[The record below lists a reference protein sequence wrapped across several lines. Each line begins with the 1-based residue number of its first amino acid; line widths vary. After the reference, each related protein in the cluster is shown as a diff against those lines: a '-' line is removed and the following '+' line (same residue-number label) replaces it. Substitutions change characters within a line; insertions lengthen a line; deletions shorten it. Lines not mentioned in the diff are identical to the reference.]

1 MCIVARMD
9 RIYRETLLFD
19 FYGELLTE
27 HQRNIYEEVV
37 FEDCSLGEVAERH
50 KVSRQSVH
58 DIVRRS
64 RKTLEGYEEKL
75 GLVEKFLHFKERIN
89 TIKTLTDDE
98 RIRKLADEML
108 EEL

>member
-1 MCIVARMD
+1 MD

-58 DIVRRS
+58 RSWGWWRNSFILKSGSIRS
-64 RKTLEGYEEKL
+64 R
-75 GLVEKFLHFKERIN
+75 R
-89 TIKTLTDDE
+89 
-98 RIRKLADEML
+98 
-108 EEL
+108 

>member
-1 MCIVARMD
+1 MD

-64 RKTLEGYEEKL
+64 RKTLEGYEAQQGLGEKVL
-75 GLVEKFLHFKERIN
+75 QSKARIN

-98 RIRKLADEML
+98 RIRKIADELL

>member
-1 MCIVARMD
+1 MD

-37 FEDCSLGEVAERH
+37 FDDCSLGEVAERH
-50 KVSRQSVH
+50 NVSRQSVH
-58 DIVRRS
+58 DIVRRT
-64 RKTLEGYEEKL
+64 RKMLEGYEEKL
-75 GLVEKFLHFKERIN
+75 GLVGRFLHLKERIN
-89 TIKTLTDDE
+89 EIKTLTDDE
-98 RIRKLADEML
+98 RVRKLADEML